1 MSLARGSS
9 CAQRSARSAVS
20 VLLGCR
26 LSVGVSVFLFD
37 LLIGRW
43 GVGIFASTDLRGR
56 RERLGA
62 TIPMIAV
69 GLGLRPDLIT
79 DIENGTAS
87 DKNRARYVKWLLILE
102 SWPAD

>member
-1 MSLARGSS
+1 
-9 CAQRSARSAVS
+9 
-20 VLLGCR
+20 
-26 LSVGVSVFLFD
+26 VFLFD

-102 SWPAD
+102 SWPADKLRIELFLAIKGHRFRL